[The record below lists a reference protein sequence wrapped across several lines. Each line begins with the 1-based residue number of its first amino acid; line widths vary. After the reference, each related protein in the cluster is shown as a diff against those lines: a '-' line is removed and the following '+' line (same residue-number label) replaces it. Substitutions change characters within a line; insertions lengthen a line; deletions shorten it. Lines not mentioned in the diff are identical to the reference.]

1 MRVVYQ
7 SCAGLDV
14 HKKTVVACVVTPQG
28 SQIRTFSTMT
38 KDLLAMADWLHE
50 LGCEAVAMES
60 TGVYWKPIYNLLE
73 ATDLKLMVVNAQHI
87 KAVPGR
93 KTDVRDAEWIAELLQ
108 HGLLRAS
115 FIPDRPHRELR
126 ELVRYR
132 RSLVQERTREV
143 SRLEKSLQGANI
155 KLSSVASDVLGRS
168 GRDMLAA
175 IIEGIEDPVELAAL
189 ARGKLKE
196 KTDQLQQA
204 LRGLIGPHQRFLLQE
219 QVSHIEEIEARIAR
233 LDTEIEARLSPF
245 EAILQRLETIPGV
258 GRRIAQDIL
267 AEIGTDMSRFPTHR
281 HLAAWAKVCPGNN
294 RTAGKAKP
302 EHVGRG
308 NRWLRATLVEAAWAA
323 ARSKDTVLSA
333 QHRRLASRIGAKRAA
348 MAVAHSILVIAYH
361 PRKDQTDYQELGASF
376 YDKRSSKAT
385 ARRLTQRLEELG
397 FLVFLQEKEAA

>member
-1 MRVVYQ
+1 MRVVYKC
-7 SCAGLDV
+7 CAGLDV

-28 SQIRTFSTMT
+28 SLLRTFSTMT
-38 KDLLAMADWLHE
+38 KDLLELGEWLCGQ
-50 LGCEAVAMES
+50 GCEAVAMES

-93 KTDVRDAEWIAELLQ
+93 KTDVRDAEWIADLLR

-115 FIPDRPHRELR
+115 FIPERPQRELR

-132 RSLVQERTREV
+132 RCLVQERTREV

-175 IIEGIEDPVELAAL
+175 IIEGVDDPIELAAL
-189 ARGKLKE
+189 ARGRLKE
-196 KTDQLQQA
+196 KSEQLQQA
-204 LRGLIGPHQRFLLQE
+204 LHGLIGPHQRFLLQE
-219 QVSHIEEIEARIAR
+219 QVSHIEEIEARIDR
-233 LDTEIEARLSPF
+233 LNTETEARLSPF
-245 EAILQRLETIPGV
+245 EAILQRLETIPGI
-258 GRRIAQDIL
+258 GRRVAQDLL

-281 HLAAWAKVCPGNN
+281 HLASWAKLCPGNN
-294 RTAGKAKP
+294 RSAGKAKP

-361 PRKDQTDYQELGASF
+361 VIQGQTDYRELGANY
-376 YDKRSSKAT
+376 YDKRSAKAT
-385 ARRLTQRLEELG
+385 VRRLTQRIEELG
-397 FLVFLQEKEAA
+397 FEVSLQAKEAA